1 MIAWLITVKEVKQ
14 HFRDYRTLFFL
25 LAFPIVLMLI
35 LGITLTNAFATE
47 VKLDGI
53 NVLVSDT
60 STGELSQSFAA
71 FEGQLSQSG
80 IAFEKQKPGV
90 DGREEIGSDHYTA
103 YVQVSDS
110 GMSLYSSSSTTVES
124 IIVQGMLSAFT
135 DKYNA
140 AAAVSQEAGSDAAQS
155 VFAGGG
161 GDYGKDESVVADRKP
176 GSMDYYAISM
186 TVMVG
191 LWGAMS
197 AGGLIRSEVV
207 RGTGVRL
214 FAAPIR
220 RSDIFIGKVMGNV
233 VANTLC
239 ILIILFF
246 SKWVFKAYW
255 GAHLTSVIAVLICEV
270 IMATA
275 FGIASNSWIKN
286 GGGRG
291 LVMLIVQLS
300 SFIGGA
306 YFPVANS
313 GVMGTVAWL
322 SPLRWANHALTSI
335 IYNDDAAAAWPAMGF
350 FLGAALLLLVSTVD
364 FRRNR
369 EVV

>member
-35 LGITLTNAFATE
+35 LGITLTNAFTSE

-53 NVLVSDT
+53 SVLVNDAS
-60 STGELSQSFAA
+60 SGELSRSFAA
-71 FEGQLSQSG
+71 FEGELSHSG
-80 IAFEKQKPGV
+80 IAFEKLKPGME
-90 DGREEIGSDHYTA
+90 GREEIGSDHYTA
-103 YVQVSDS
+103 YVQLSDT

-140 AAAVSQEAGSDAAQS
+140 AAAVAQEADSAEVQA
-155 VFAGGG
+155 VFAGSGG
-161 GDYGKDESVVADRKP
+161 NYVKDESVIPDRMP
-176 GSMDYYAISM
+176 GSMDYYAMSM

-191 LWGAMS
+191 LFGAMS
-197 AGGLIRSEVV
+197 AGGLISSERV

-239 ILIILFF
+239 ILIIVVF

-255 GAHLTSVIAVLICEV
+255 GAHLAAVIAVLICEV
-270 IMATA
+270 IMATS
-275 FGIASNSWIKN
+275 FGIAANSWIKN

-291 LVMLIVQLS
+291 LIMLVVQLS

-306 YFPVANS
+306 YFPVADS
-313 GVMGTVAWL
+313 GIMGTVAWL
-322 SPLRWANHALTSI
+322 SPLRWANHALLSI

-350 FLGAALLLLVSTVD
+350 FLGAALLLLLSTVD